1 MIEHTARIASHWI
14 GLNHNQLL
22 VLLALQVRRRVF
34 VRILP
39 ACIDHLLDVVGRSDD
54 NIDHVTV
61 DDVHE
66 AMLHPVKRDYPLT
79 PIRVV
84 AQTPCDMVAYLNL
97 RSGLA
102 EINVPTVVQF
112 KAHDAPRKTVHI
124 GNDDTPVRGDSCGN
138 RRRRGV
144 SGKETV
150 PLRGGVR
157 ALGPS
162 LKQLVIGMDANSGE
176 PWSEMDV
183 EDLRHSLD
191 YGNTFAATA
200 RFLCRDED
208 EVRQKARALGLTE
221 HPGKRVRVVR

>member
-1 MIEHTARIASHWI
+1 
-14 GLNHNQLL
+14 
-22 VLLALQVRRRVF
+22 
-34 VRILP
+34 
-39 ACIDHLLDVVGRSDD
+39 
-54 NIDHVTV
+54 
-61 DDVHE
+61 
-66 AMLHPVKRDYPLT
+66 
-79 PIRVV
+79 
-84 AQTPCDMVAYLNL
+84 L
-97 RSGLA
+97 RSGSA
-102 EINVPTVVQF
+102 EINVATVLQF

-191 YGNTFAATA
+191 YGTHSQPRRVFCAGMRMRCA
-200 RFLCRDED
+200 RKRG
-208 EVRQKARALGLTE
+208 RLG
-221 HPGKRVRVVR
+221 

>member
-1 MIEHTARIASHWI
+1 VIEHTALIASHWI

-54 NIDHVTV
+54 SIDHVTV

-66 AMLHPVKRDYPLT
+66 AMLHSVKRDDPLT

-112 KAHDAPRKTVHI
+112 KAHDAPRKAVHI
-124 GNDDTPVRGDSCGN
+124 KTTIRPLEAIRAVIEG
-138 RRRRGV
+138 GV
-144 SGKETV
+144 ESPTKETV
-150 PLRGGVR
+150 YASVSPHRTVSDRHDPELR
-157 ALGPS
+157 ALAS
-162 LKQLVIGMDANSGE
+162 CRRSG
-176 PWSEMDV
+176 
-183 EDLRHSLD
+183 L
-191 YGNTFAATA
+191 
-200 RFLCRDED
+200 FLCSP
-208 EVRQKARALGLTE
+208 VRPVQGYSLSFTRSLAVICLALRMRNFCRAS
-221 HPGKRVRVVR
+221 RS